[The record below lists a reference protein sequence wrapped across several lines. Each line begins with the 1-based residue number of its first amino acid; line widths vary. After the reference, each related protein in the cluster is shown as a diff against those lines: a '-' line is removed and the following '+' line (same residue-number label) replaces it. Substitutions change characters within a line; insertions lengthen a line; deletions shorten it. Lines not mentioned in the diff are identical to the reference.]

1 MAYRGR
7 RLIDRFLLAG
17 GGLALGGLAAIGAA
31 AGDNERIDGYW
42 ASATVAADGRAAIT
56 EVIDY
61 DFGLSDRHGIFRD
74 VPGLDPAAPI
84 EVDSQ
89 TAPDMFIVQPGPVD
103 TRIRIGDPDRTIS
116 GRHRYRIDYPID
128 LAPRDGIDSGSDAA
142 GRISWNAVGA
152 QWPVGIRN
160 IEIHL
165 LADRELTEVQCSK
178 GESGAWDGCTADQPE
193 PGHLVVMVDKLDSFQ
208 GVTLS
213 ATPTGA
219 AVAMAAVTPP
229 AGSATDVGSGIVPP
243 AVTAAAVALLAAAA
257 GSVAIRRAGRE
268 LVWAGGSADA
278 AYGPQ
283 FDESY
288 PVRRVDHDQLNSLAS
303 TEFAPPKRL
312 TAWQG
317 GVLYTEHADSEHQVA
332 WLLER
337 AIAGEVEIEGTGKDI
352 TLRLLDVDSPHHET
366 LEALFGG
373 RKTVDLGSYDKQ
385 FAAGWKRL
393 HTDLDRWHR
402 DAPYWDPAGDRRRTR
417 ALVSGIPLLVLG
429 VIGAVGFAV
438 AANRSGPLWLAGVG
452 VAAALGGAG
461 LALVTRSWELRIR
474 TPEGSGL
481 WILIESFRRFI
492 HNSDAQH
499 VEAAAKQGV
508 LLDYTAWAVALDEA
522 DEWSKA
528 VQAADLDQS
537 SVGTQALY
545 LTAMAPNLGRAT
557 SAAATAPSS
566 GGGGGGSVGGGG
578 GGGGG
583 GSW

>member
-17 GGLALGGLAAIGAA
+17 GALALGGAAAVGAA
-31 AGDNERIDGYW
+31 VADGERVDGYW
-42 ASATVAADGRAAIT
+42 ASATVGPDGGAAIT

-84 EVDSQ
+84 EVDSP
-89 TAPDMFIVQPGPVD
+89 TAPDMFIVQPGTVD
-103 TRIRIGDPDRTIS
+103 TRIRIGDPDQTIS
-116 GRHRYRIDYPID
+116 GRHRYRIDYPIG
-128 LAPRDGIDSGSDAA
+128 LAPVSGGSGSDQAA
-142 GRISWNAVGA
+142 QVSWNAVGA

-160 IEIHL
+160 IEVHL
-165 LADRELTEVQCSK
+165 VAGRRLTDVQCSR
-178 GESGAWDGCTADQPE
+178 GETGAWDGCTADQPE
-193 PGHLVVMVDKLDSFQ
+193 PGHLVVTVDELDSFQ

-213 ATPTGA
+213 ATPTGPPVP
-219 AVAMAAVTPP
+219 AVTVTPP
-229 AGSATDVGSGIVPP
+229 TGAAQDPGTGIIPP
-243 AVTAAAVALLAAAA
+243 AATAAGVALLAAAA
-257 GSVAIRRAGRE
+257 GSVAVRRAGKE

-283 FDESY
+283 FDENY
-288 PVRRVDHDQLNSLAS
+288 PVRRVDHDELNNLAS
-303 TEFAPPKRL
+303 TEFAPPKEL

-317 GVLYTEHADSEHQVA
+317 GVLYAEHADSDHQVA

-337 AIAGEVEIEGTGKDI
+337 AIAGEVEIEGSGKDV
-352 TLRLLDVDSPHHET
+352 TLRLLDVDSPHHAMLT
-366 LEALFGG
+366 ALFGG
-373 RKTVDLGSYDKQ
+373 RRTVDLGSYDKQ

-393 HTDLDRWHR
+393 HKNLDGWHR
-402 DAPYWDPAGDRRRTR
+402 DGPYWDPSGDRRRTG
-417 ALVSGIPLLVLG
+417 ALMVGIPLLVLG
-429 VIGAVGFAV
+429 LIGTVGFAA
-438 AANRSGPLWLAGVG
+438 AANRAGLLWLIGVG
-452 VAAALGGAG
+452 VAAAVAGAG
-461 LALVTRSWELRIR
+461 LALMARSWELRIR

-528 VQAADLDQS
+528 VEAADLDQS
-537 SVGTQALY
+537 SVGARALY